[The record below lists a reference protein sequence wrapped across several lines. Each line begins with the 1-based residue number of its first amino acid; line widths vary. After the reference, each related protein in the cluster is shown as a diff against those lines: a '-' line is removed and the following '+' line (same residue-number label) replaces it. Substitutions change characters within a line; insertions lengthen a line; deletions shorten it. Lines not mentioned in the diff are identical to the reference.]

1 MQQYILDQEQIET
14 LLQGLQTAYSHCKEI
29 QQQYVANLEAH
40 HMESPEMAMEV
51 VKDLENFA
59 HMLAPMGRT
68 TWAPTY
74 GNRAL
79 SV

>member
-40 HMESPEMAMEV
+40 HM
-51 VKDLENFA
+51 
-59 HMLAPMGRT
+59 
-68 TWAPTY
+68 
-74 GNRAL
+74 
-79 SV
+79 